1 MSSWTAVRATIRA
14 RVEELEV
21 RQRVLSD
28 QSGLSMATWTK
39 LLNGPNE
46 TFDRKTLRAAS
57 RALGWSSDSIDR
69 LLAGQDPIVETPDP
83 SPPAAPMAMAASGS
97 NVDMAALA
105 AILGPLVEAVDRQ
118 TAALRE
124 QNQRIEQ
131 VLGRL
136 DPEE

>member
-1 MSSWTAVRATIRA
+1 MNWVSARRAIRDRIA
-14 RVEELEV
+14 ELDV
-21 RQRVLSD
+21 LQRELSER
-28 QSGLSMATWTK
+28 SGVSMATWSK

-46 TFDRKTLRAAS
+46 MFDKKTLRAAARS
-57 RALGWSSDSIDR
+57 LGWSPDSIDR

-83 SPPAAPMAMAASGS
+83 SPPAAPLAMAASGS